1 MTPRE
6 AILEIVKDKF
16 KYKLRLGT
24 IKPGSVSGGLC
35 TVIPFDSEDV
45 NGVGSD
51 ILEVRIQANP
61 GNGIKPIPT
70 DGSIVLIGE
79 IAPFDYA
86 ILMYSA
92 LNSLT
97 FMDGGFGGLTKTQEL
112 KLQLDKT
119 NAVVNAI
126 KNALTTWTPIPNDG
140 GAALKTAA
148 IAAIGALVV
157 GDYSNIE
164 NSKIT
169 HG

>member
-1 MTPRE
+1 MTARE

-16 KYKLRLGT
+16 KHRLRLGT
-24 IKPGSVSGGLC
+24 VKAGSVVAGLC

-45 NGVGSD
+45 DGVGSE

-61 GNGIKPIPT
+61 GNGIKPTPT

-86 ILMYSA
+86 ILLYSA
-92 LNSLT
+92 LDSLT
-97 FMDGGFGGLTKTQEL
+97 FMDGSFGGLVQ
-112 KLQLDKT
+112 
-119 NAVVNAI
+119 VV
-126 KNALTTWTPIPNDG
+126 ALTTKLNNLENLVNDLISKYNIHTHPVSGASTGVPVVPEPTTLTPTVR
-140 GAALKTAA
+140 A
-148 IAAIGALVV
+148 
-157 GDYSNIE
+157 NIE

>member
-1 MTPRE
+1 MTARE

-16 KYKLRLGT
+16 KHRLRLG
-24 IKPGSVSGGLC
+24 IVKAGSVAAGLC

-45 NGVGSD
+45 NGVGSE

-61 GNGIKPIPT
+61 GNGIKPTPT

-92 LNSLT
+92 LDSIT
-97 FMDGGFGGLTKTQEL
+97 FMDGSLGGLVQ
-112 KLQLDKT
+112 
-119 NAVVNAI
+119 VV
-126 KNALTTWTPIPNDG
+126 ALTTKLNNLENLVNDLISKYNVHTHPVSGASTGVPVIPEPTTLTPTVR
-140 GAALKTAA
+140 A
-148 IAAIGALVV
+148 
-157 GDYSNIE
+157 NIE